1 MKTNDVIALGNALMD
16 FLVEVEEHYLTE
28 LNLNKGEF
36 HSIEEEEARQL
47 LTKIQHLEIE
57 TVPGGSSANTL
68 KGISYLG
75 GKTIFYG
82 KVGNDSHG
90 ENYIKEMNA
99 LGVQTK
105 INKHES
111 ITGHA
116 ITFITPDS
124 ERTFSVYLGAA
135 TKLNKED
142 VLEED
147 IKNSKI
153 LHIEGYKLGS
163 STKET
168 ALYAIELAKKHNT
181 LVSLDLADA
190 GVIKKHKETFQNI
203 LNKIDILFANETE
216 AEALTNLQPEHAV
229 QKLAEQVKIAIV
241 KIGKEGSL
249 ICRDGVVTIINP
261 YEANAIDTTGAGDTY
276 SAGFL
281 YGYLNNWPLE
291 KAGNLASLISSKIV
305 EHKGADIN
313 KINLEELKENLERIR
328 FKA

>member
-1 MKTNDVIALGNALMD
+1 MTNKTNDVIALGNALMD
-16 FLVEVEEHYLTE
+16 FLVEVDDQYLNN

-36 HSIEEEEARQL
+36 HSIEEAEAKEL
-47 LTKIQHLEIE
+47 LNKIQHLNIE

-68 KGISYLG
+68 KTLASLG
-75 GKTIFYG
+75 GKTIFCSR
-82 KVGNDSHG
+82 VGNDSHG
-90 ENYIKEMNA
+90 ENYIQEMNS

-124 ERTFSVYLGAA
+124 ERTFSVHLGANL
-135 TKLNKED
+135 KINNNDLS
-142 VLEED
+142 EED

-153 LHIEGYKLGS
+153 LHIEGYHLGA

-168 ALYAIELAKKHNT
+168 AIHAIDLAKKHHT
-181 LVSLDLADA
+181 LVSLDLSDA
-190 GVIKKHKETFQNI
+190 GVVKKNKETFQNI

-216 AEALTNLQPEHAV
+216 AEALTDLKPEQAV
-229 QKLAEQVKIAIV
+229 QQLAQTVKIAIV

-249 ICRDGVVTIINP
+249 ICQDGLITMIP
-261 YEANAIDTTGAGDTY
+261 GCPANAIDTTGAGDTY

-291 KAGNLASLISSKIV
+291 RAGKLGSLLASKIV
-305 EHKGADIN
+305 EQKGANIN
-313 KINLEELKENLERIR
+313 KLNLEELKNK
-328 FKA
+328 FT